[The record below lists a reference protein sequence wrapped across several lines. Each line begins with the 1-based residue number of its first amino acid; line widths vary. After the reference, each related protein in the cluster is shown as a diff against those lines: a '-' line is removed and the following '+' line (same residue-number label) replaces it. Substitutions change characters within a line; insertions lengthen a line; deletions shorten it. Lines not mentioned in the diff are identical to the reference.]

1 MLNNMN
7 EKTDMLFINSYNKL
21 IRQREFNENAQLS
34 EKRKSI
40 IEMIK
45 KEKERNINSNVIL
58 GLIISCTTI
67 ILYVY
72 HYI

>member
-1 MLNNMN
+1 MLYFPSISVTVTALPSFTETFTPGNGPLLSF
-7 EKTDMLFINSYNKL
+7 TVPLTTNSC
-21 IRQREFNENAQLS
+21 EC
-34 EKRKSI
+34 
-40 IEMIK
+40 K
-45 KEKERNINSNVIL
+45 KNEKERNINSNVIL